1 MTDAEQAVRKA
12 AAEIP
17 AELSARLGGTQKLS
31 DEDRDAIIHIA
42 RLALAPFQ
50 SGLSSKATV
59 KAQS

>member
-1 MTDAEQAVRKA
+1 VRKA

-17 AELSARLGGTQKLS
+17 AELNARLGGTQKLS
-31 DEDRDAIIHIA
+31 DEDRDTIIHIA

-50 SGLSSKATV
+50 SEPRSKVAL